1 MPRKNE
7 RSEKPDLIV
16 SPSCQTDH
24 KKSKLPDEYTPLISC
39 GRVSLVGSQ
48 VEFPITILR
57 DTDATQSLILE
68 GALPFSSLSDTG
80 MTVLLQGA
88 ELGTFRVPLH
98 KVHLK
103 CGLVTAAVVVGVRPS
118 LPVQGV
124 SLILGN
130 DLAGG
135 QVACISNVL
144 QNSVSPTVAAEQV
157 FRVINSNSQ
166 QDLSRE
172 QIGRVRCLPGKKMVD
187 NQIFVGRL
195 PKHICSRGLEDIF
208 FPYGKLTR
216 CKVKQGIRL
225 AYGFVEFE
233 NRRDAEDAIRLE
245 NGREIM
251 GTIVRSR

>member
-1 MPRKNE
+1 M
-7 RSEKPDLIV
+7 
-16 SPSCQTDH
+16 
-24 KKSKLPDEYTPLISC
+24 
-39 GRVSLVGSQ
+39 
-48 VEFPITILR
+48 
-57 DTDATQSLILE
+57 
-68 GALPFSSLSDTG
+68 
-80 MTVLLQGA
+80 LLQGA

-103 CGLVTAAVVVGVRPS
+103 CGLVTGAVVVGVRPS

-135 QVACISNVL
+135 QVACISNVP
-144 QNSVSPTVAAEQV
+144 QNSVPPTVAAEQV
-157 FRVINSNSQ
+157 PMKVYRVSNSNSQ

-172 QIGRVRCLPGKKMVD
+172 QIGHVRCLPGKKMVD

-195 PKHICSRGLEDIF
+195 PKHICSRDLEDIF

-216 CKVKQGIRL
+216 CEVKQGIRL

-251 GTIVRSR
+251 GTRIVVEWSRGHKDKNSIRGYDRYDCRIHDRNCYDRGGRDHRYSRRRSYSWSPP